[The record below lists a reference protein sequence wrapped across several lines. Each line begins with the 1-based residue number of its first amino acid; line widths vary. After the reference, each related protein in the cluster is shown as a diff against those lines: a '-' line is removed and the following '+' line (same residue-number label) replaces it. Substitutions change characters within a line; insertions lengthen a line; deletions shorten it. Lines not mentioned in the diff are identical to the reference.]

1 MSEIIEPTREVAY
14 QTLCEFTKNENLVK
28 HGLAVE
34 ICMRALAKHYGE
46 DEERWAVVGVLHD
59 FDYEQFPTVP
69 EHANE
74 GGKIL
79 RERGWPEDIVEAIL
93 GHASYTGVPRT
104 SRMAKSLFAVDEL
117 SGFLIG
123 CALVRPDKSFKEM
136 KVSSVK
142 KKLKDKAFCRAVN
155 RDEVRE
161 GAEELG
167 WELDELIQFL
177 INALYE
183 KETELGLGAAI
194 TG

>member
-1 MSEIIEPTREVAY
+1 
-14 QTLCEFTKNENLVK
+14 
-28 HGLAVE
+28 
-34 ICMRALAKHYGE
+34 
-46 DEERWAVVGVLHD
+46 
-59 FDYEQFPTVP
+59 VP